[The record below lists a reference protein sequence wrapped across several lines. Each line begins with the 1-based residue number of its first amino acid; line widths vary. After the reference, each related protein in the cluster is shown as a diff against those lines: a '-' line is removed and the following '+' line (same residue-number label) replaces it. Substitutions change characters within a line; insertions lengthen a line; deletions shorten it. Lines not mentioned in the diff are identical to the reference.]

1 MKQTINGGA
10 LPTANIVINKSR
22 LKLYNKESKIPTY
35 YLEKG
40 AEFQIE
46 LFNPTTGNVLAK
58 IKLNNNSISQGG
70 LVLRPGERVFLDRY
84 IDVAKKFL
92 FETYEVGNTSE
103 VKEAIKE
110 NGDFSVEF
118 FNQIIKS
125 PYTYNPGPF
134 GGYYGRLGGSFGSYN
149 GTGGYNPSSG
159 GYVCDSLSNQVIGLT
174 TLTSNSTYSATNSL
188 NLSNVTNCVG
198 TDNTFTTATYNSQPV
213 KKSKKIETGI
223 VAEGSNSKQE
233 LTEVNYD
240 FTYSPFHTI
249 EYKLLPQSQKIT
261 TSDDLKI
268 KRYCHSCGCKQT
280 PTNKFCPSC
289 GKKQ

>member
-1 MKQTINGGA
+1 MKQTTNGGA

-46 LFNPTTGNVLAK
+46 LFNPTKNNILAK

-92 FETYEVGNTSE
+92 FETYEVGNSSE

-118 FNQIIKS
+118 FTQTIKL
-125 PYTYNPGPF
+125 PTIFNPGPF
-134 GGYYGRLGGSFGSYN
+134 
-149 GTGGYNPSSG
+149 GGYNPSSG
-159 GYVCDSLSNQVIGLT
+159 GYGYGSLTNEVIGLN
-174 TLTSNSTYSATNSL
+174 LTSNASINSFYA
-188 NLSNVTNCVG
+188 SNVTNTVG
-198 TDNTFTTATYNSQPV
+198 TDNTFTTTTSATYNSQPV

-223 VAEGSNSKQE
+223 VAEGSDSKQA
-233 LTEVNYD
+233 LTEVNYE
-240 FTYSPFHTI
+240 FSYLPFHTI

-268 KRYCHSCGCKQT
+268 KRYCHNCGCKQT